1 MVNFDAKTYTADGEE
16 IAIGDVKGGMQII
29 DMFGFGQTIRRS
41 KNSNEKEYQYLT
53 FDNGGELYCLT
64 YLSLMTMDDEKDAID
79 LKPGDKVMGYK
90 DGKIHEVTV
99 TGSQWVTVVNK
110 KNLGM
115 PKKIKMTF
123 LETYEDLPIVVE
135 GIVIGMRKQLNGI
148 RQQVLVE
155 DRMNMKK

>member
-64 YLSLMTMDDEKDAID
+64 YLSLM
-79 LKPGDKVMGYK
+79 
-90 DGKIHEVTV
+90 
-99 TGSQWVTVVNK
+99 S
-110 KNLGM
+110 
-115 PKKIKMTF
+115 
-123 LETYEDLPIVVE
+123 
-135 GIVIGMRKQLNGI
+135 
-148 RQQVLVE
+148 
-155 DRMNMKK
+155 